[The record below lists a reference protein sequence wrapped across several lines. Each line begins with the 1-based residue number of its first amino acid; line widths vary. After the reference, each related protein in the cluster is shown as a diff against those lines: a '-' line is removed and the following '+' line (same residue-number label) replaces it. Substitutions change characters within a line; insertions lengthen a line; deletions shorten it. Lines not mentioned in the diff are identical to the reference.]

1 MSADNLPL
9 NANIT
14 WFRVFQDMIFN
25 GEAAALGP
33 YGFMVYCVIK
43 AHASLNT
50 GEAFPGIPL
59 IAKEGGMSVAQ
70 VKRQLDMLEEKGYL
84 TRTKETGRHNN
95 YQLRERIAI
104 KDDDGMTTA
113 MAWWDYVPMSMK
125 AALAD
130 LQNVTMAGDLNGAKI
145 IHIERMTVNI
155 QTGPGNQVN
164 FNDKVGDIP
173 EGPLGDSLR
182 KLMKRRDES

>member
-9 NANIT
+9 AANIT

-43 AHASLNT
+43 AHASLNN
-50 GEAFPGIPL
+50 GESFPGIPL
-59 IAKEGGMSVAQ
+59 IAKEGGMSVPQ
-70 VKRQLDMLEEKGYL
+70 VKRQLDLLEEKGYL
-84 TRTKETGRHNN
+84 TRTKETGRNN
-95 YQLRERIAI
+95 KYQLREKIAI
-104 KDDDGMTTA
+104 TDDDGTTTA

-130 LQNVTMAGDLNGAKI
+130 LKNVTMTGDLNGAKVI
-145 IHIERMTVNI
+145 NIQHMVVNI
-155 QTGPGNQVN
+155 QTGAGNQVN

-173 EGPLGDSLR
+173 DGPLGDSLR
-182 KLMKRRDES
+182 KLMRRRDES